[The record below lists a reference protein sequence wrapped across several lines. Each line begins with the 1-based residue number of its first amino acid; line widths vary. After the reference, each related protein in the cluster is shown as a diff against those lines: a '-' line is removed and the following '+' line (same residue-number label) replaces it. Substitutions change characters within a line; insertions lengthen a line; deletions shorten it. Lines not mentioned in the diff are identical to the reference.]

1 MSIEKVGTGEGG
13 ALHLHCMSGVILFF
27 FRFSVFG
34 KYLADG
40 QYRGFKGDGS
50 LPCQLPA
57 CFVAGVVR
65 LNTFS
70 FQSSRLP
77 SVRTVASHVLPDG
90 AFPSPSTSLDSSG
103 AHSALNSTLVL
114 TIIHHAPMT
123 GYHAITIR
131 VPCRLSLMKRP
142 QP

>member
-65 LNTFS
+65 LVF
-70 FQSSRLP
+70 
-77 SVRTVASHVLPDG
+77 
-90 AFPSPSTSLDSSG
+90 
-103 AHSALNSTLVL
+103 
-114 TIIHHAPMT
+114 
-123 GYHAITIR
+123 
-131 VPCRLSLMKRP
+131 
-142 QP
+142 